1 MKTVIK
7 YSWLQSQTKRNS
19 FIVSLR
25 KCSSPF
31 PVFYI
36 LCMCGV
42 STSKGIYIQLI
53 SIKLLI
59 CNEKGLTAAILGTDF
74 QGIKYGYI
82 FGSISLNRI

>member
-1 MKTVIK
+1 MIK
-7 YSWLQSQTKRNS
+7 YSWLQSYTNRNY

-36 LCMCGV
+36 FCVCGV
-42 STSKGIYIQLI
+42 STSKGTYIQLI
-53 SIKLLI
+53 LIKLLI
-59 CNEKGLTAAILGTDF
+59 WNEKGLTAAILGTDF

-82 FGSISLNRI
+82 FGSINLNII